1 MKISGIANN
10 FQKAGVQMQQAAS
23 KAFDTALNGK
33 GMEYV
38 SDAFE
43 KEGSVTKF
51 PSVFAGVVKGGVIG
65 FKDFAVSF
73 VRNMVK

>member
-51 PSVFAGVVKGGVIG
+51 PSVFAGVIG